1 MQNYWLIVVEQGAER
16 QQYQVHQQATA
27 ALLMDLWMRRL
38 LEPGP
43 MPASANLYWVD
54 EQGQSSLR
62 VEMRF
67 PSRGGEREA
76 SDSFTSLEGS
86 VACK

>member
-1 MQNYWLIVVEQGAER
+1 MQNYWLIVVEQGTDR

-43 MPASANLYWVD
+43 APAAAYLYRVD
-54 EQGQSSLR
+54 EAGNEQLR
-62 VEMRF
+62 VDMRF
-67 PSRGGEREA
+67 PARMPEGSE
-76 SDSFTSLEGS
+76 LEG
-86 VACK
+86 A